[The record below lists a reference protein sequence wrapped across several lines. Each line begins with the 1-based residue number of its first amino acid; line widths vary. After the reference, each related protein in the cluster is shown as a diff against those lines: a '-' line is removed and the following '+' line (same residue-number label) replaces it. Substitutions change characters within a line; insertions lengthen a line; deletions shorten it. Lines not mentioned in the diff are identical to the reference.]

1 MTPANVISVELLV
14 SGPSAIPV
22 ASICSF
28 LVSAV
33 ETLGLQ
39 AWHLPGILFAFVFW
53 RQCLSMQPRLTL
65 NFLSS
70 YLSLLSAGVLGTTR
84 HTWLN
89 SENSSRNLGCTL
101 SPSIF
106 CFVSISSGQWHLH
119 LPLLPMTGGLC
130 QLFHCFSYHC
140 PYYCCCC
147 QGGSLAPLLLL
158 NYWLFVM
165 LHLSPVGLL

>member
-89 SENSSRNLGCTL
+89 SEELFQELGLHSLTQHLLLCLYFLWSVASSLASVIHDWGAL
-101 SPSIF
+101 PAFS
-106 CFVSISSGQWHLH
+106 LLL
-119 LPLLPMTGGLC
+119 LPL
-130 QLFHCFSYHC
+130 
-140 PYYCCCC
+140 
-147 QGGSLAPLLLL
+147 PLLLL
-158 NYWLFVM
+158 LPPRWKLGT
-165 LHLSPVGLL
+165 SPAAQLLALRHVAS